1 MHIPISGFDI
11 IDSVFSQ
18 IPDANLFNW
27 FVNNIDQVCEVLDKL
42 LHSSIG
48 EKKDIL
54 ILSNHA
60 TWFNLPRIF
69 KIPKENIYTIIGPA
83 ITHSQFSLA
92 GILRF
97 SNALK
102 TSPDT
107 PKADIGYEKIQEMRK
122 VFFEEI
128 TEIVKKVNSTKFS
141 RVFLLA
147 PSGTT
152 DQNSGANIIMSQ
164 PSGGTETL
172 VRLLIRK
179 LKLTGFAI

>member
-1 MHIPISGFDI
+1 M
-11 IDSVFSQ
+11 
-18 IPDANLFNW
+18 
-27 FVNNIDQVCEVLDKL
+27 NNIDQVCEVLDKL

-60 TWFNLPRIF
+60 TWFNLPLIAHCLHRIF